1 MNDYDSK
8 YRLFREL
15 LTFSGCNPF
24 GVLKHSMHPAAL
36 DSLNSAARSWW
47 YVIHTKPKQEAR
59 ALLNLTNQGYECFL
73 PMHKKQV
80 VRRAAVVTQAEPL
93 FSRYLFIQL
102 DTNLSGKSWGPIRST
117 LGLSK
122 LVVFGSEPARVDSG
136 LIHLFKQRE
145 LSVADQVTP
154 LFKTGDQVVI
164 AQGPFAGL
172 NATFQMS
179 DGEMRAMVLIEV
191 LNQVSKLKLPLAD
204 LRRGA

>member
-1 MNDYDSK
+1 
-8 YRLFREL
+8 
-15 LTFSGCNPF
+15 
-24 GVLKHSMHPAAL
+24 MHPAAHH
-36 DSLNSAARSWW
+36 SKNSAAHTWW

-59 ALLNLTNQGYECFL
+59 ALLNLGNQGYECFL
-73 PMHKKQV
+73 PMHQKQV
-80 VRRAAVVTQAEPL
+80 VRRAAVITQSEPL

-117 LGLSK
+117 LGVSK

-164 AQGPFAGL
+164 TQGPFTGL

-204 LRRGA
+204 LRRVA

>member
-1 MNDYDSK
+1 M
-8 YRLFREL
+8 
-15 LTFSGCNPF
+15 
-24 GVLKHSMHPAAL
+24 
-36 DSLNSAARSWW
+36 
-47 YVIHTKPKQEAR
+47 
-59 ALLNLTNQGYECFL
+59 
-73 PMHKKQV
+73 
-80 VRRAAVVTQAEPL
+80 
-93 FSRYLFIQL
+93 
-102 DTNLSGKSWGPIRST
+102 
-117 LGLSK
+117 SK

-204 LRRGA
+204 LRRVA

>member
-1 MNDYDSK
+1 
-8 YRLFREL
+8 
-15 LTFSGCNPF
+15 
-24 GVLKHSMHPAAL
+24 
-36 DSLNSAARSWW
+36 
-47 YVIHTKPKQEAR
+47 
-59 ALLNLTNQGYECFL
+59 
-73 PMHKKQV
+73 MHKKQV

-117 LGLSK
+117 LGVSK

-164 AQGPFAGL
+164 AQGPLAGL

-204 LRRGA
+204 LRRVA

>member
-1 MNDYDSK
+1 M
-8 YRLFREL
+8 
-15 LTFSGCNPF
+15 
-24 GVLKHSMHPAAL
+24 
-36 DSLNSAARSWW
+36 
-47 YVIHTKPKQEAR
+47 
-59 ALLNLTNQGYECFL
+59 LNLTNQGYVCFL

-117 LGLSK
+117 LGVSK

-204 LRRGA
+204 LRRVA

>member
-1 MNDYDSK
+1 M
-8 YRLFREL
+8 
-15 LTFSGCNPF
+15 
-24 GVLKHSMHPAAL
+24 
-36 DSLNSAARSWW
+36 NSAAHQSMNSASHTWW

-80 VRRAAVVTQAEPL
+80 VRRAAVVTQSEPL

-117 LGLSK
+117 LGVSK
-122 LVVFGSEPARVDSG
+122 LVVFGSEPARVDSN

-204 LRRGA
+204 LRRVA

>member
-1 MNDYDSK
+1 MST
-8 YRLFREL
+8 E
-15 LTFSGCNPF
+15 T
-24 GVLKHSMHPAAL
+24 
-36 DSLNSAARSWW
+36 RSWW

-59 ALLNLTNQGYECFL
+59 ALLNLSNQGYECFL

-102 DTNLSGKSWGPIRST
+102 GV
-117 LGLSK
+117 SK
-122 LVVFGSEPARVDSG
+122 LVVFGNEPARVDSG

-145 LSVADQVTP
+145 LSVADEVTP

-204 LRRGA
+204 LRRVA

>member
-1 MNDYDSK
+1 
-8 YRLFREL
+8 
-15 LTFSGCNPF
+15 
-24 GVLKHSMHPAAL
+24 
-36 DSLNSAARSWW
+36 
-47 YVIHTKPKQEAR
+47 
-59 ALLNLTNQGYECFL
+59 
-73 PMHKKQV
+73 MHKKQV

-117 LGLSK
+117 LGVSK

-136 LIHLFKQRE
+136 LIYLFKQRE

-154 LFKTGDQVVI
+154 LFKAGDQVVI

-204 LRRGA
+204 LRRVA

>member
-1 MNDYDSK
+1 M
-8 YRLFREL
+8 
-15 LTFSGCNPF
+15 
-24 GVLKHSMHPAAL
+24 
-36 DSLNSAARSWW
+36 
-47 YVIHTKPKQEAR
+47 
-59 ALLNLTNQGYECFL
+59 LNLTNQGYECFL

-80 VRRAAVVTQAEPL
+80 VKRTAVVTQAEPL

-102 DTNLSGKSWGPIRST
+102 DTDLSGKSWGPIRST
-117 LGLSK
+117 LGVSK
-122 LVVFGSEPARVDSG
+122 LVTFGSEPARVDSG

-154 LFKTGDQVVI
+154 LFKSGDQVLI

-191 LNQVSKLKLPLAD
+191 LNQISKLRLPLAD
-204 LRRGA
+204 LRRVA

>member
-1 MNDYDSK
+1 
-8 YRLFREL
+8 
-15 LTFSGCNPF
+15 
-24 GVLKHSMHPAAL
+24 
-36 DSLNSAARSWW
+36 
-47 YVIHTKPKQEAR
+47 
-59 ALLNLTNQGYECFL
+59 
-73 PMHKKQV
+73 
-80 VRRAAVVTQAEPL
+80 L

-117 LGLSK
+117 LGVSK

-164 AQGPFAGL
+164 TQGPFTGL

-191 LNQVSKLKLPLAD
+191 LNQVSKLPLAD
-204 LRRGA
+204 LRRVA

>member
-1 MNDYDSK
+1 
-8 YRLFREL
+8 
-15 LTFSGCNPF
+15 
-24 GVLKHSMHPAAL
+24 
-36 DSLNSAARSWW
+36 
-47 YVIHTKPKQEAR
+47 
-59 ALLNLTNQGYECFL
+59 
-73 PMHKKQV
+73 MHKKQV

-117 LGLSK
+117 LGVSK

-164 AQGPFAGL
+164 AQGRVA
-172 NATFQMS
+172 
-179 DGEMRAMVLIEV
+179 
-191 LNQVSKLKLPLAD
+191 
-204 LRRGA
+204 